1 MFFFVQKNGSYLYI
15 NIWAEWCMNCR
26 VQVPYIHKLEED
38 MKGRN
43 IKFIGISIDRDEEIG
58 LTTKF

>member
-1 MFFFVQKNGSYLYI
+1 
-15 NIWAEWCMNCR
+15 MNCR